1 MKNKKMTN
9 NVKVDPI
16 NVKADPIVQLLFAK
30 TSIEFLSKNIAEFSK
45 TQSESKRKGI
55 DSDIECLWYALEILN
70 SYEGHFSNPDE
81 RTRKSLLDVNLEELL
96 DPPTGYLVTRTVL
109 SYLAEIVVEASGKY
123 PDRRESLEGYLNV
136 LWTTLE
142 IMNTCKIFF
151 QDPDESSEKLAA

>member
-9 NVKVDPI
+9 

-30 TSIEFLSKNIAEFSK
+30 TSIQFLSKNRAEFSK
-45 TQSESKRKGI
+45 TQPESKRKGI
-55 DSDIECLWYALEILN
+55 ESDVECLWYALEILN

-81 RTRKSLLDVNLEELL
+81 RTRKSLLDVNIKDLL
-96 DPPTGYLVTRTVL
+96 DPSTGYLVTRTVL

-123 PDRRESLEGYLNV
+123 PDRSESLEGYLNV

-151 QDPDESSEKLAA
+151 QEPDETQGKLAA

>member
-1 MKNKKMTN
+1 MT
-9 NVKVDPI
+9 K

-55 DSDIECLWYALEILN
+55 ESDIECLWYALEILN

-109 SYLAEIVVEASGKY
+109 AYLAEIVVEASGKY

-151 QDPDESSEKLAA
+151 QDLDGSSEKLAA

>member
-9 NVKVDPI
+9 NVKADPI

-30 TSIEFLSKNIAEFSK
+30 TSIQFLSKNIAEFSK
-45 TQSESKRKGI
+45 TQPESKRKGI
-55 DSDIECLWYALEILN
+55 ESDVECLWYALEILN

-81 RTRKSLLDVNLEELL
+81 RTRKSLLDVNIEDLL
-96 DPPTGYLVTRTVL
+96 DPSTGYLVTRTVL

-123 PDRRESLEGYLNV
+123 PDRSESLEGYLNV

>member
-9 NVKVDPI
+9 

-30 TSIEFLSKNIAEFSK
+30 TSIQFLSKNIAEFSK
-45 TQSESKRKGI
+45 TQPESKRKGI
-55 DSDIECLWYALEILN
+55 ESDIECLWYALEILN

-81 RTRKSLLDVNLEELL
+81 RTKKSLLDVNLEELL

-109 SYLAEIVVEASGKY
+109 GYLAEIVVEASGKY
-123 PDRRESLEGYLNV
+123 PDRSESLEGYLNV